1 MTPPASAT
9 TVAAARRMAAMA
21 SGGMCSGKAEMFSA
35 SATAPPI
42 ANTSLHAFAAAM
54 APKSAG
60 SSTSGGKKSVV
71 ETIATS
77 SLTLY
82 TAASSNGAKPTSN
95 DRSAPPSSPAN
106 DRTSSANGD
115 APHFAAHPPHDV
127 HSVSRISMAAS
138 VIAGQAMPMPQ
149 MVTVFRS
156 RLRDDARGYEAKAEE
171 MEAAARAIPGF
182 VDFKSFSAADGERV
196 SIIVFD
202 S

>member
-77 SLTLY
+77 SVTLY
-82 TAASSNGAKPTSN
+82 TAASSNGAKPTSK
-95 DRSAPPSSPAN
+95 DLSTPLSSAAN
-106 DRTSSANGD
+106 DRTSAANGD

-127 HSVSRISMAAS
+127 HSVSRISVAVF
-138 VIAGQAMPMPQ
+138 VIGEP
-149 MVTVFRS
+149 
-156 RLRDDARGYEAKAEE
+156 GYAH
-171 MEAAARAIPGF
+171 
-182 VDFKSFSAADGERV
+182 AADGHRLPV
-196 SIIVFD
+196 PIARRRRRLRRKGGGDGGGSASDAGVRRLQVVQRIGRRAG
-202 S
+202 